1 MNVKVLDK
9 IKKLLRLAKS
19 SNPHEASLALSRAQ
33 KLMIEHNI
41 GADNPELN
49 GVCDETITS
58 QLRIQTPPAYLAGL
72 FNLVKEAFGCDG
84 YFQPTFT
91 RMEMVFIGHDQRPEI
106 AGYVYT
112 VLERQL
118 TAARKEF
125 MSTLSKRMKKA
136 NKTIRADQFCEG
148 WVIGVYKKVEVFA
161 LSDDEKLQIESFKK
175 STSLEKANVR
185 AAKSAGQKGNEA
197 RYQGFKESKN
207 VVLNHGVPG
216 QESKKLEASNG

>member
-1 MNVKVLDK
+1 MNNKVLDK
-9 IKKLLRLAKS
+9 LKKLLRLAKS

-125 MSTLSKRMKKA
+125 MSTLSKRMKKP
-136 NKTIRADQFCEG
+136 IRQFAP
-148 WVIGVYKKVEVFA
+148 I
-161 LSDDEKLQIESFKK
+161 SF
-175 STSLEKANVR
+175 VR
-185 AAKSAGQKGNEA
+185 GG
-197 RYQGFKESKN
+197 
-207 VVLNHGVPG
+207 
-216 QESKKLEASNG
+216 